1 MSVLHCVQC
10 SNMDPKI
17 PSHGLPDELMNTPLT
32 VALHSIS
39 PGIPLKK
46 LIFLLE
52 TVLPESPTIL
62 NSDKIVTSP
71 NWTLRWSAAESEG
84 ELQVTYTVWQKR
96 EGEESWQLENVT
108 RNIFHIGLEDNTS
121 YSFVVKAW
129 NKCGESMLDRDKM
142 LNIST
147 DFENKVTQRNFISR
161 ETVPTENMVPI
172 GKKMGKKKSSLLP
185 YMFLLSQFIF
195 GQ

>member
-1 MSVLHCVQC
+1 
-10 SNMDPKI
+10 
-17 PSHGLPDELMNTPLT
+17 MNTPLT

-71 NWTLRWSAAESEG
+71 NWTLRWSAVESEG

-96 EGEESWQLENVT
+96 DSEESWQLENVT

-147 DFENKVTQRNFISR
+147 DFENKVTQGNFISR
-161 ETVPTENMVPI
+161 ETVPTENMVPT

>member
-1 MSVLHCVQC
+1 
-10 SNMDPKI
+10 
-17 PSHGLPDELMNTPLT
+17 MNTTLT

-46 LIFLLE
+46 LIFLLG

-71 NWTLRWSAAESEG
+71 NWTLRWSAVESEG

-96 EGEESWQLENVT
+96 DSEESWQLENVT

-147 DFENKVTQRNFISR
+147 DFENKVTEGYRVISR
-161 ETVPTENMVPI
+161 ETVPTENMVPT
-172 GKKMGKKKSSLLP
+172 GKKMVKKNHHYCPICFFLVSLFSVNRSHKSL
-185 YMFLLSQFIF
+185 QVH
-195 GQ
+195 GGCH